1 MKCPNCDSVIDPDT
15 AWKSSA
21 DHFYCSEFCADIEA
35 QEAEAPHASRSRV
48 NKDAIDR
55 QYIERLQRLLPYVRR
70 RAAVLPL
77 GSGSPGI
84 G

>member
-1 MKCPNCDSVIDPDT
+1 MKCPNCHCLINPDT

-21 DHFYCSEFCADIEA
+21 KRFYCSEFCADAEA
-35 QEAEAPHASRSRV
+35 QQETSSRIS
-48 NKDAIDR
+48 KDEIDR

-70 RAAVLPL
+70 RAAALAL
-77 GSGSPGI
+77 GPSSSGI

>member
-1 MKCPNCDSVIDPDT
+1 MKCPNCRSVIDPDT

-21 DHFYCSEFCADIEA
+21 SRFYCSEFCADIEP
-35 QEAEAPHASRSRV
+35 QDLTGSGVS
-48 NKDAIDR
+48 KDEIDR

-70 RAAVLPL
+70 RAALPL
-77 GSGSPGI
+77 GSDSPGI

>member
-1 MKCPNCDSVIDPDT
+1 MKCPNCHSVIDPNT

-21 DHFYCSEFCADIEA
+21 DRFYCSEFCADIEA
-35 QEAEAPHASRSRV
+35 QDALTSRV
-48 NKDAIDR
+48 SKDVIDR

-70 RAAVLPL
+70 RAAASPL
-77 GSGSPGI
+77 GSGSSGI

>member
-1 MKCPNCDSVIDPDT
+1 MKCPNCRSVIDPDT

-21 DHFYCSEFCADIEA
+21 SRFYCSEFCADVEA
-35 QEAEAPHASRSRV
+35 QDASSSQV
-48 NKDAIDR
+48 SKDAIDR

-70 RAAVLPL
+70 RSAMPL
-77 GSGSPGI
+77 GSDSPGI

>member
-1 MKCPNCDSVIDPDT
+1 MKCPNCRAVIEPNT
-15 AWKSSA
+15 AWKSNA
-21 DHFYCSEFCADIEA
+21 NRFYCSEFCADAEV
-35 QEAEAPHASRSRV
+35 QECIGPSSRV
-48 NKDAIDR
+48 SKDAIDR

-70 RAAVLPL
+70 RSALPL

>member
-1 MKCPNCDSVIDPDT
+1 MKCPNCRSVINPDT

-21 DHFYCSEFCADIEA
+21 SRFYCSEFCADVESQDA
-35 QEAEAPHASRSRV
+35 TSCGVS
-48 NKDAIDR
+48 KDEIDR

-70 RAAVLPL
+70 RTTLPL
-77 GSGSPGI
+77 GSSSPGI

>member
-1 MKCPNCDSVIDPDT
+1 VIDSKT
-15 AWKSSA
+15 AWKSASR
-21 DHFYCSEFCADIEA
+21 FYCSEFCADVEVQDA
-35 QEAEAPHASRSRV
+35 LGSRV
-48 NKDAIDR
+48 SKDEIDR

-70 RAAVLPL
+70 RAAMPL

>member
-1 MKCPNCDSVIDPDT
+1 MKCPNCRSVINPDT

-21 DHFYCSEFCADIEA
+21 SRFYCSEFCADMET
-35 QEAEAPHASRSRV
+35 QDASSSQV
-48 NKDAIDR
+48 SKDAIDR

-70 RAAVLPL
+70 GAAAPL
-77 GSGSPGI
+77 GSDSAGI

>member
-1 MKCPNCDSVIDPDT
+1 MKCLNCHSVIDPNT

-21 DHFYCSEFCADIEA
+21 SSFYCSEFCADIEV
-35 QEAEAPHASRSRV
+35 QDASSSRV
-48 NKDAIDR
+48 SKDEIDR

-70 RAAVLPL
+70 RAAALPL
-77 GSGSPGI
+77 GSSSGGI

>member
-1 MKCPNCDSVIDPDT
+1 MKCPNCRSVINPDT

-21 DHFYCSEFCADIEA
+21 SRFYCSEFCADMET
-35 QEAEAPHASRSRV
+35 QEASSSQV
-48 NKDAIDR
+48 SKDEIDR

-70 RAAVLPL
+70 GAASPL
-77 GSGSPGI
+77 GSDSAGI

>member
-1 MKCPNCDSVIDPDT
+1 MKCPNCRSVINPDT

-21 DHFYCSEFCADIEA
+21 SRFYCSEFCADMETHEA
-35 QEAEAPHASRSRV
+35 SSSRV
-48 NKDAIDR
+48 SKDAIDR

-70 RAAVLPL
+70 GAASPL
-77 GSGSPGI
+77 GSDSAGI

>member
-1 MKCPNCDSVIDPDT
+1 MKCPNCRSAIDPDT

-21 DHFYCSEFCADIEA
+21 GRFYCSEFCAEVEA
-35 QEAEAPHASRSRV
+35 HDPSSSGV
-48 NKDAIDR
+48 SGVSKDEIDR

-70 RAAVLPL
+70 RAAQPL
-77 GSGSPGI
+77 GSNSPGI

>member
-1 MKCPNCDSVIDPDT
+1 MKCPNCRSAIDPDT

-21 DHFYCSEFCADIEA
+21 SRFYCSEFCADIETEQTS
-35 QEAEAPHASRSRV
+35 QEVSSPRV
-48 NKDAIDR
+48 SKDEIDR

-70 RAAVLPL
+70 RATALPL
-77 GSGSPGI
+77 GSDSPGI

>member
-1 MKCPNCDSVIDPDT
+1 MKCPNCHAVIDPNT
-15 AWKSSA
+15 AWKGGA
-21 DHFYCSEFCADIEA
+21 GRFYCSEFCAD
-35 QEAEAPHASRSRV
+35 AETQDSIGLSSRV
-48 NKDAIDR
+48 SKDEIDR

-70 RAAVLPL
+70 RAAQPL

>member
-1 MKCPNCDSVIDPDT
+1 MKCPNCHSVIAPDA

-21 DHFYCSEFCADIEA
+21 NRFYCSEFCADIEI
-35 QEAEAPHASRSRV
+35 QDASSSSV
-48 NKDAIDR
+48 SKDEIDR

-70 RAAVLPL
+70 RAAALPL
-77 GSGSPGI
+77 VSGAPGM

>member
-1 MKCPNCDSVIDPDT
+1 MKCPNCHSVIAPDA

-21 DHFYCSEFCADIEA
+21 NRFYCSEFCADIEI
-35 QEAEAPHASRSRV
+35 QDASSSSV
-48 NKDAIDR
+48 SKDEIDR

-70 RAAVLPL
+70 RAAALPL
-77 GSGSPGI
+77 VSDAPGI

>member
-1 MKCPNCDSVIDPDT
+1 MKCPNCRSVINPDT

-21 DHFYCSEFCADIEA
+21 SRFYCSEFCADMET
-35 QEAEAPHASRSRV
+35 QEASSSQV
-48 NKDAIDR
+48 SKDEIDR

-70 RAAVLPL
+70 GAAAPL
-77 GSGSPGI
+77 GSDSAGI

>member
-1 MKCPNCDSVIDPDT
+1 MKCPNCHSLIGPNT
-15 AWKSSA
+15 AWKSA
-21 DHFYCSEFCADIEA
+21 NRFYCSEFCADVEP
-35 QEAEAPHASRSRV
+35 QDASGSRV
-48 NKDAIDR
+48 SKDEIDR

-70 RAAVLPL
+70 RAGLPL

>member
-1 MKCPNCDSVIDPDT
+1 MKCPNCHSMIAPDT

-21 DHFYCSEFCADIEA
+21 NRFYCSEFCADIETYDA
-35 QEAEAPHASRSRV
+35 ASSGV
-48 NKDAIDR
+48 SKDEIDR

-70 RAAVLPL
+70 RAAALPL
-77 GSGSPGI
+77 GSGSAGI